1 MAADKSDADRPWDV
15 LQDLPFLF
23 ASDNV
28 LDDELAYVSDLLEP
42 SSTLSD
48 EAMNTIA
55 CTSDESSS
63 PPPTKPPKI
72 NKFRERQRQEI
83 RSLRLEVQA
92 LKASLLGAQRDA
104 LKSSTVSSWERAAR
118 EEQFAAGKALYENE
132 RLRQNVQHNA
142 TFIDDMSRVLSKRPR
157 LTLTMDGAASDA
169 WKECKLAA
177 HAALRVVAMHAIA
190 DRQYNLLDSAFR
202 ASGLVSRTQDGMHVA
217 PRIHPQDASKLII
230 EYSYQF
236 TIPAPPVMLANAV
249 WDVCS
254 GSNSPTLPP
263 GATRV
268 PLPSYRL
275 PNLAASCINP
285 WFLFRTLKGLTRR
298 RCTWQIST
306 AMVTKWRIR
315 TLCGSDIK
323 ATTTMATIETT
334 KSGM

>member
-157 LTLTMDGAASDA
+157 LTNV
-169 WKECKLAA
+169 E
-177 HAALRVVAMHAIA
+177 
-190 DRQYNLLDSAFR
+190 
-202 ASGLVSRTQDGMHVA
+202 
-217 PRIHPQDASKLII
+217 RIDASTVYVANQ
-230 EYSYQF
+230 YSDGDEVAHSNVVWKRYQGDDDDGDDRDDKKRHV
-236 TIPAPPVMLANAV
+236 IV
-249 WDVCS
+249 WRSVLDDA
-254 GSNSPTLPP
+254 L
-263 GATRV
+263 V
-268 PLPSYRL
+268 PH
-275 PNLAASCINP
+275 
-285 WFLFRTLKGLTRR
+285 
-298 RCTWQIST
+298 
-306 AMVTKWRIR
+306 
-315 TLCGSDIK
+315 
-323 ATTTMATIETT
+323 MAHGVVENDW
-334 KSGM
+334 G